1 MKNLVTVL
9 AIAALM
15 TSCQKEDVQGQTS
28 QKRFTVESVFEG
40 VTEETVQSEACSPIN
55 ATEVS
60 SSLQSFTI
68 SNTLNSRSYVS
79 IQELNGNTN
88 NTLNV
93 TCAKYRIEF
102 VDNYEVTNIAEDGEG
117 TYYTEALRLYEGD
130 VLTDNYI
137 LLLDFCDER
146 PLTLYF
152 TASQEMIYLT
162 N

>member
-1 MKNLVTVL
+1 MKNLITVL

-28 QKRFTVESVFEG
+28 IETYRVYGTFEG
-40 VTEETVQSEACSPIN
+40 VTEETVQSEACSPVN
-55 ATEVS
+55 ATEALTS
-60 SSLQSFTI
+60 IKRFI
-68 SNTLNSRSYVS
+68 INSNGHVS
-79 IQELNGNTN
+79 IQDLNG
-88 NTLNV
+88 LYAHYQV
-93 TCAKYRIEF
+93 EF
-102 VDNYEVTNIAEDGEG
+102 VDSYEVTNVTEDGEG

-152 TASQEMIYLT
+152 TDSQEMVYLI

>member
-15 TSCQKEDVQGQTS
+15 TSCQKEDVQQQTS
-28 QKRFTVESVFEG
+28 QERFIVESMFQG
-40 VTEETVQSEACSPIN
+40 VTEDTVQSEACSPVN
-55 ATEVS
+55 ATEVP

-68 SNTLNSRSYVS
+68 DSNGYVTT
-79 IQELNGNTN
+79 QNLNGNTN

-93 TCAKYRIEF
+93 TCAKYRVEF
-102 VDNYEVTNIAEDGEG
+102 VDSYEVTNIAEDGEG

-137 LLLDFCDER
+137 LLLDFCDEH

-152 TASQEMIYLT
+152 TASQEMVYLT
-162 N
+162 K